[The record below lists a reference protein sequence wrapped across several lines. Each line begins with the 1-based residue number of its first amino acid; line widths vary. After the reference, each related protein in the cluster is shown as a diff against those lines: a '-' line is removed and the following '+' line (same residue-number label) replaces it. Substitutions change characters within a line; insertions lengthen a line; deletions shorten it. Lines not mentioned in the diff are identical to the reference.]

1 MQITRK
7 KKYCYMKKF
16 LMTLVVASI
25 SILAMANLT
34 STSVSNNQKS
44 NIQVEQLN
52 DSTIIY
58 QNVEIIEIKQHSNN
72 LVLIYD
78 ESDHIVWAQVGS
90 FKVTLP
96 KGDYKVVSEKPFT
109 KVESKTIVIY
119 ETLPW

>member
-1 MQITRK
+1 
-7 KKYCYMKKF
+7 MKKF

-78 ESDHIVWAQVGS
+78 ESDHIVWAQIGS